1 MAVICVRLCL
11 CMRGLVC
18 YHKTIKCRVSR
29 FGPQKRALNIQR
41 AADAETGG
49 TGLWNLVGLISGLG
63 VGKL

>member
-1 MAVICVRLCL
+1 
-11 CMRGLVC
+11 MRGLVC